1 MKSWKSTFVLAVS
14 ILVLV
19 SACLADEEAPKKKEK
34 KPVTKLQ
41 IGVKKRVEDCTVR
54 TKKGDSLQMHYT
66 VRNRISCYLIKC
78 VKLILKKI
86 KDLTSIRIISS
97 LLTYNLSLQGTLYED
112 GSEFDSSIPRGE
124 PLTFTLGAGMVI
136 KGWDQGLLG

>member
-19 SACLADEEAPKKKEK
+19 SVCLADEEAPKKKEK

-66 VRNRISCYLIKC
+66 VRNRISSYFIKC
-78 VKLILKKI
+78 VELNYKNLTNRQISGDCILLIFCSTI
-86 KDLTSIRIISS
+86 
-97 LLTYNLSLQGTLYED
+97 
-112 GSEFDSSIPRGE
+112 
-124 PLTFTLGAGMVI
+124 
-136 KGWDQGLLG
+136 